1 VTDQI
6 RRWGMVQMTAFS
18 PTDVAFEGFRLTRE
32 RPVTLSIWAGFYFL
46 VSLTMAIFMIL
57 SVGPQFTA
65 LEQAAQSGGDPQQS
79 IDTLMKLLPF
89 YAVSFP
95 VGICVMAIFACAVFR
110 IVLGRP
116 GGVVAHLALGEDE
129 FRLMA
134 VTLAVSLLMM
144 AAMFGIALIIGMIV
158 GIATAI
164 APPLAPLLGTIG
176 GLAAF
181 AGMLWVAVRLSLC
194 GPMTFAE
201 RRVVVFRAW
210 SVTRNH
216 FWQLFGAYILAFV
229 MGIVA
234 ALMAYI
240 VFVALAGVIMT
251 ALGGSLADVGQ
262 LFRPDFSS
270 IGAFFTPAM
279 ILYQLFG
286 ATITAIYYAV
296 VLAPQAMAYAAL
308 VDYHGDPEG

>member
-1 VTDQI
+1 
-6 RRWGMVQMTAFS
+6 MTAFS
-18 PTDVAFEGFRLTRE
+18 PTEVAFEGFRLTRE
-32 RPVTLSIWAGFYFL
+32 RPVTLAIWSGFYFV
-46 VSLTMAIFMIL
+46 VSLAMAIFMIL
-57 SVGPQFTA
+57 SVGPEFTA

-89 YAVSFP
+89 YALAFP

-116 GGVVAHLALGEDE
+116 GGVAAHLALGADE
-129 FRLMA
+129 LRLMV
-134 VTLAVSLLMM
+134 VTMAVSLLLMV
-144 AAMFGIALIIGMIV
+144 AMFGIAIIIGMIV
-158 GIATAI
+158 GIATAV
-164 APPLAPLLGTIG
+164 APALAPLLGALG

-181 AGMLWVAVRLSLC
+181 GGMIWVAVRLSLC
-194 GPMTFAE
+194 GPMSFAE
-201 RRVVVFRAW
+201 RRIVVFRAW
-210 SVTRNH
+210 SVSRGH
-216 FWQLFGAYILAFV
+216 FWQLFGAYVLAFV

-234 ALMAYI
+234 ALMAFI
-240 VFVALAGVIMT
+240 VFVALAGVVIT
-251 ALGGSLADVGQ
+251 ASGGSLADVGQ

-270 IGAFFTPAM
+270 IGSFFTPAM

-286 ATITAIYYAV
+286 AGITAIYYAV